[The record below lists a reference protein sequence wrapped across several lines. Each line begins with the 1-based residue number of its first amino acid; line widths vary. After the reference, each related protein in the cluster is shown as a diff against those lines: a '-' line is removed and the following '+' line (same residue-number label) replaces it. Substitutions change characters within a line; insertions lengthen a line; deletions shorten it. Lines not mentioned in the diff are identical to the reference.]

1 MNANQIKIFLTG
13 TSNHISEHQSWLLL
27 HTNNS
32 FVPLQHVYIAQQL
45 RTHIIKGIKVG
56 IVDIPS
62 NITVMK
68 IYSDLHNIT
77 KSHIT

>member
-27 HTNNS
+27 HTSNS
-32 FVPLQHVYIAQQL
+32 FVPLHVYIAQQL

-56 IVDIPS
+56 IVGIPS

-68 IYSDLHNIT
+68 LYSDLHNIT
-77 KSHIT
+77 RSHIT